1 VAGSDDCGHVK
12 DGSDLGTPTPNM
24 ALATKLAT
32 VEIEWSDTGERSG
45 MRVGKRTGFEHEA
58 QE

>member
-1 VAGSDDCGHVK
+1 
-12 DGSDLGTPTPNM
+12 M